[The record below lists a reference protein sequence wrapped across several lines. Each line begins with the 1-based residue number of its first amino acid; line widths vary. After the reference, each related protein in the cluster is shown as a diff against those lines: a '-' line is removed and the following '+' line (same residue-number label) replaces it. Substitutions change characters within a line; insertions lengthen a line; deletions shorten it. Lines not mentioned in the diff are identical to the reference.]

1 MLVLVRLRP
10 AFFFYL
16 YPPFLAN
23 IGTKAVLYRVGAE
36 TIVFS
41 FSKKLRHRITRNQII
56 LITQPYNIKNIRFLR
71 IFITH
76 ANMIDFYFSNSF
88 YKGSS

>member
-1 MLVLVRLRP
+1 VLVLVRLKS

-16 YPPFLAN
+16 YYLLLAN
-23 IGTKAVLYRVGAE
+23 IGTKAALYRVGAE

-56 LITQPYNIKNIRFLR
+56 LVTQPYNIKNIRFLR

-76 ANMIDFYFSNSF
+76 ANMINFYFSKSF
-88 YKGSS
+88 YKESS